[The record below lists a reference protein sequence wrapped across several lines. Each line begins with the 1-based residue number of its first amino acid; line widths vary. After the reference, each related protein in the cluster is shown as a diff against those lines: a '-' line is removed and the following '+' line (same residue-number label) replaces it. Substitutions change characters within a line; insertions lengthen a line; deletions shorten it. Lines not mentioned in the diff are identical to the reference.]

1 MNSYFNIDKSYNMLS
16 GIVENE
22 IRRLRKLLPEKKK
35 RLSELL
41 EEEKPKITLSNG
53 IEVAVSIEELKFL
66 AEKLPKALHNKVQVP
81 IIIMKDSD
89 LGRGAYVVCGS
100 IFEKMAIARILGL
113 NPPIDGK
120 MVIYT
125 PHVMLLL
132 TKLKTLILLIV
143 KPRTVERVYTGKNY
157 SANMSRG
164 EYERRNV
171 NL

>member
-1 MNSYFNIDKSYNMLS
+1 
-16 GIVENE
+16 
-22 IRRLRKLLPEKKK
+22 
-35 RLSELL
+35 
-41 EEEKPKITLSNG
+41 
-53 IEVAVSIEELKFL
+53 
-66 AEKLPKALHNKVQVP
+66 
-81 IIIMKDSD
+81 
-89 LGRGAYVVCGS
+89 
-100 IFEKMAIARILGL
+100 MAIARILGL